1 MSAPMINTGHVLS
14 AYSALMFPDNNKA
27 PTTRRMVPIE
37 NNTVASSIALYG
49 TLGGGLW
56 NCKSIYPSSCALNKS
71 GSIFLEK
78 VKVDKVTAVVL
89 DCGNQ
94 QK

>member
-1 MSAPMINTGHVLS
+1 MPLQLHLS
-14 AYSALMFPDNNKA
+14 TIDVFILLHIYIDN
-27 PTTRRMVPIE
+27 E
-37 NNTVASSIALYG
+37 FQ
-49 TLGGGLW
+49 
-56 NCKSIYPSSCALNKS
+56 NKS
-71 GSIFLEK
+71 GSIFLAK

>member
-1 MSAPMINTGHVLS
+1 MPLHLHLS
-14 AYSALMFPDNNKA
+14 TIDVFILLLIYIDN
-27 PTTRRMVPIE
+27 E
-37 NNTVASSIALYG
+37 FQ
-49 TLGGGLW
+49 
-56 NCKSIYPSSCALNKS
+56 NKS

>member
-1 MSAPMINTGHVLS
+1 MSTNVKIIE
-14 AYSALMFPDNNKA
+14 PD
-27 PTTRRMVPIE
+27 
-37 NNTVASSIALYG
+37 S
-49 TLGGGLW
+49 
-56 NCKSIYPSSCALNKS
+56 KSNKS

-78 VKVDKVTAVVL
+78 VKVEKVTAVVL

>member
-1 MSAPMINTGHVLS
+1 MPLHLHLS
-14 AYSALMFPDNNKA
+14 TIDVFILLHIYIDN
-27 PTTRRMVPIE
+27 E
-37 NNTVASSIALYG
+37 FQ
-49 TLGGGLW
+49 
-56 NCKSIYPSSCALNKS
+56 NKS

-94 QK
+94 QKWHQRDTMEGSKGILKNFYSSMLSVELSDND

>member
-1 MSAPMINTGHVLS
+1 MPLHLHLS
-14 AYSALMFPDNNKA
+14 TIDVFILLHIYIDN
-27 PTTRRMVPIE
+27 E
-37 NNTVASSIALYG
+37 FQ
-49 TLGGGLW
+49 
-56 NCKSIYPSSCALNKS
+56 NKS

>member
-1 MSAPMINTGHVLS
+1 MPLQLHLS
-14 AYSALMFPDNNKA
+14 TIDVFILLHIYIDN
-27 PTTRRMVPIE
+27 E
-37 NNTVASSIALYG
+37 FQ
-49 TLGGGLW
+49 
-56 NCKSIYPSSCALNKS
+56 NKS

-94 QK
+94 QKWHQRDTMEGSKGIFWNFYSSMLSGELSDND